1 MPKEIDL
8 VLARERQQWEN
19 ETQELRIKLQR
30 VETDY
35 QLLSQSKS
43 EGRPPIQVDYTQ
55 VLAEQE
61 REWNARK

>member
-1 MPKEIDL
+1 M
-8 VLARERQQWEN
+8 LARERQQWEN

-43 EGRPPIQVDYTQ
+43 EDRPPIQVDYTQ